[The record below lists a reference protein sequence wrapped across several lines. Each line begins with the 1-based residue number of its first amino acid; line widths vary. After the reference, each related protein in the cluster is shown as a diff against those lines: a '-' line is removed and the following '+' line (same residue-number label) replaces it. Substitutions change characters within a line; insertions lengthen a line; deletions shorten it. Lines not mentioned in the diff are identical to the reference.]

1 MCSGLRSVARW
12 IISLPRWFRCLSNL
26 EVSKWKPPAQPV
38 WPCRLFMTQGS
49 GHDQTLDIW
58 SVGILLYE
66 MMVVNS
72 ESRSTMKSDYKKLS
86 MLRIKPPGNSEVGRP
101 PFQSTNH
108 TMLIDRSMQLLQ
120 LRSSNQACSTLSV
133 VSRTL
138 YAPRRILKIAIFF
151 PAFSSVFACM
161 QEMMTNSL

>member
-1 MCSGLRSVARW
+1 MCRDQCAPDYVLWHDGLSRSRDDSGAIYKREKRA
-12 IISLPRWFRCLSNL
+12 CQT
-26 EVSKWKPPAQPV
+26 WKCQNENP
-38 WPCRLFMTQGS
+38 LTQGS

-72 ESRSTMKSDYKKLS
+72 ELRSTMKSDYKKLS

-120 LRSSNQACSTLSV
+120 LRSPNQACSTFSV

-138 YAPRRILKIAIFF
+138 YAP
-151 PAFSSVFACM
+151 
-161 QEMMTNSL
+161 

>member
-1 MCSGLRSVARW
+1 MCRDQCAPDYVLWHDGLSRSRDDSGA
-12 IISLPRWFRCLSNL
+12 IYIYISAKNVP
-26 EVSKWKPPAQPV
+26 VKTWKCQNENP
-38 WPCRLFMTQGS
+38 LTQGS

-120 LRSSNQACSTLSV
+120 LRSPNQACSTLSV

-138 YAPRRILKIAIFF
+138 YAP
-151 PAFSSVFACM
+151 
-161 QEMMTNSL
+161 